1 MSAANYPSL
10 VWLGV
15 NKIYSLLTFY
25 CFRFKDENEKLPYT
39 NIVVKWDDIEVIEN
53 NPRKELLDS
62 NKHYSHSGKN
72 NVEFPPNSNPNS
84 TISGFIRVLVHHVS
98 MPFHIDKPPTY
109 CLVYVSY
116 INRKY

>member
-1 MSAANYPSL
+1 M
-10 VWLGV
+10 
-15 NKIYSLLTFY
+15 YSLITFY
-25 CFRFKDENEKLPYT
+25 CFRFEDKNEKLPFT
-39 NIVVKWDDIEVIEN
+39 NIVVQWGDIKIIEN

-62 NKHYSHSGKN
+62 NEHYSYSGQN
-72 NVEFPPNSNPNS
+72 NDKFPLTSDPNS

-116 INRKY
+116 INRKYSINITYIQLR